1 METIDVNKKIMSN
14 SKEIEITNEV
24 IVPDV
29 KPDIVNILDT
39 NGFAYVHKQE
49 ITSGSF
55 KIEGTTETTIIYLSS
70 EGDTRSI
77 GTTLDFSFS
86 QENTEIKEDC
96 LIRYDTQVKE
106 ISSKMLNERKV
117 AVTAKLQINYKIYE
131 KQEVKFYNDFENIE
145 ALQKQ
150 EESLNL
156 NSIIGYGIAKTSINE
171 KINVDSLD
179 IVSEVLK
186 MDVNITNIESKTS
199 YNKILAKAEANIF
212 ILYLTE
218 DGRIN
223 KTTGSYP
230 VMSFVEIPNVKE
242 ENICE
247 LDYKMRNM
255 ILKINNSD
263 EHSFSIQLD
272 FEIQAQ
278 AFEKKSVNIVKD
290 LYSLKSDLEYT
301 KNDIELELAE
311 NSDSEIIKI
320 DEKFEINDIKR
331 VLDVEIKTNIS
342 DLNSP
347 TAKLK
352 IYGESANKSMLVI
365 REFDV
370 PIMAKFEKEKSY
382 QLEIKSKEFS
392 LEGNNV
398 IVQVQIESRQESS
411 SFRKIS
417 MIQDV
422 KVKETENKE
431 DYSVIVYFV
440 KPNDT
445 IWKIAKKF
453 KVSTD
458 ALIRI
463 NDLENPD
470 LIYPGDKLY
479 VLK

>member
-1 METIDVNKKIMSN
+1 MEIIDVNKKIMSN
-14 SKEIEITNEV
+14 SKEIEVTNEV

-55 KIEGTTETTIIYLSS
+55 KLEGTTETSIIYLSS

-117 AVTAKLQINYKIYE
+117 AVTAKLQVNYKIYE

-145 ALQKQ
+145 GLQKQ

-156 NSIIGYGIAKTSINE
+156 NSIIGYGTAKTSINE
-171 KINVDSLD
+171 KINVDSID
-179 IVSEVLK
+179 IVREVLK

-199 YNKILAKAEANIF
+199 YNKILAKAEADIF

-223 KTTGSYP
+223 KVTGSYP

-278 AFEKKSVNIVKD
+278 VFEKKSVNVVND

-331 VLDVEIKTNIS
+331 VLDVEVRTNIS
-342 DLNSP
+342 DINSP

-352 IYGESANKSMLVI
+352 IYGESSNKSMLVI

-370 PIMAKFEKEKSY
+370 PIMAKFEKEKNY

-422 KVKETENKE
+422 KVKEVENKE

-463 NDLENPD
+463 NNLENPD